1 MKQYIRTN
9 EEGTAV
15 LDYALLDTADRANLL
30 EDARLWATTIEVD
43 LSETDASDGEK
54 AEAINSA
61 ATFAVNYGLPESTDD
76 GDDAEIDQ
84 DTKQMI
90 IEVIISELAERYG
103 VEVA

>member
-9 EEGTAV
+9 EEGAAV
-15 LDYALLDTADRANLL
+15 LDYALLDTAARANLL
-30 EDARLWATTIEVD
+30 EDARRWATDIEVD

-61 ATFAVNYGLPESTDD
+61 ATLAVSYGLPEETED
-76 GDDAEIDQ
+76 GDSVEIDQ

-90 IEVIISELAERYG
+90 IEAIISELAERYG
-103 VEVA
+103 VDVA